1 MSETLFEEKFPIF
14 TFQWSNQ
21 VFDPFQIKQTSLNID
36 RWKGNFS
43 RLMVSQFSGFWICKS
58 LDLIKFSTLVTKIVK
73 TKLEKKRPGLWSPT
87 RWSPSPRCGA
97 EPTEASHL
105 LESLLGHLQFGCHHQ
120 SNIHHRP
127 NLWPKIIVSK
137 AIVIAIILQSYLHLI
152 VDIVESL
159 FDVVQLFWER
169 KEPWD
174 KANPT
179 PLSQSQHLFFQQKH
193 MQAISSVSIS
203 PLLHR
208 PFPVP
213 ITIKNCF
220 KMITAT

>member
-21 VFDPFQIKQTSLNID
+21 VLNPFQSKQTSLNID
-36 RWKGNFS
+36 RWKDNFS

-58 LDLIKFSTLVTKIVK
+58 LDLLQFSTLVTKIVK
-73 TKLEKKRPGLWSPT
+73 TKLDQVFGLKKTVTFSKVRCRAHRSVPSSWEPSRPPAIC
-87 RWSPSPRCGA
+87 R
-97 EPTEASHL
+97 
-105 LESLLGHLQFGCHHQ
+105 CHHQ

-127 NLWPKIIVSK
+127 NRWSEMIVSK
-137 AIVIAIILQSYLHLI
+137 VIVIAIILQSYLHLI

-179 PLSQSQHLFFQQKH
+179 PLSQSQHLFFQQKQ

-208 PFPVP
+208 LFPLP
-213 ITIKNCF
+213 ITIENCF